1 MMLVLLAAAQINRL
15 VVAILDMQ
23 PDGVFVKFAAGIQ
36 IDHVEHDVTASDDVE
51 WRIENMLRHGHRVE
65 ILLEFAVIAGQ
76 RVARNARPMTGSA
89 KQSIFLAARNGLL
102 RRKRSSQ

>member
-36 IDHVEHDVTASDDVE
+36 VHHVEHDVAAPDDVE
-51 WRIENMLRHGHRVE
+51 RRIEDMLWNGHGGV
-65 ILLEFAVIAGQ
+65 L
-76 RVARNARPMTGSA
+76 
-89 KQSIFLAARNGLL
+89 
-102 RRKRSSQ
+102 